1 MDKYKALVTAEV
13 VKPILEEKLSHAV
26 EFDYAGYNLN
36 HIVLS
41 RTDLLEKIRDVDIL
55 ICEYDTITDEVLD
68 AAKNLKIII
77 CCRGGVKTVV
87 DLEAAMERG
96 IIVCHNIGR
105 NAGAVTDMAMGYI
118 LDLTRNI
125 TLTNNLIHS
134 KVITS
139 EISSKPDGYKDTV
152 WGLDDDSPF
161 IRYRGRSINQMT
173 LGLVGYGN
181 AGRLMAEKA
190 NAFGMKILAY
200 DPYSD
205 FENKSEFVE
214 SVNFDNLLSK
224 SDIISLHCVLTP
236 QTKNMFS
243 AKQFSKMKDNSYFIN
258 TSRGE
263 LVVEEDLIEALKSGK
278 LAGAA
283 LDVTRKEPISS
294 ASELIGTP
302 NLLITPHI
310 AGSANDVQLCGTKMI
325 INSLLDWING
335 KKPRNIIVYK

>member
-36 HIVLS
+36 HVVLS
-41 RTDLLEKIRDVDIL
+41 RTELLEKIRDVDIL
-55 ICEYDTITDEVLD
+55 ICEYDTITAEVLD

-105 NAGAVTDMAMGYI
+105 N
-118 LDLTRNI
+118 
-125 TLTNNLIHS
+125 
-134 KVITS
+134 
-139 EISSKPDGYKDTV
+139 
-152 WGLDDDSPF
+152 
-161 IRYRGRSINQMT
+161 
-173 LGLVGYGN
+173 
-181 AGRLMAEKA
+181 
-190 NAFGMKILAY
+190 
-200 DPYSD
+200 
-205 FENKSEFVE
+205 
-214 SVNFDNLLSK
+214 
-224 SDIISLHCVLTP
+224 
-236 QTKNMFS
+236 
-243 AKQFSKMKDNSYFIN
+243 
-258 TSRGE
+258 
-263 LVVEEDLIEALKSGK
+263 
-278 LAGAA
+278 AGAA

-325 INSLLDWING
+325 TNSLLDWING